1 MIEVIS
7 TGITL
12 LQDSGRAGFQS
23 IGVGPSGAW
32 DHINY
37 RLLAKL
43 LGETN
48 PTVFEI
54 LRGRFEFHTSNK
66 ILLAVIGAAV
76 VESNGQKLS
85 LNTLLEINADSRI
98 LITPTSDSPV
108 YLGISGLSA
117 KKILGSS
124 ATDTLSGLGP
134 KQVTPGEKFEISGN
148 SSAQVGNFIQKMP
161 RLDSAVIRFVRGPHF
176 QELPEIIEVQ
186 AIARTG
192 VRFQTKLNSTLSTLP
207 SLPVFPGV
215 IQLTPNGELI
225 ALGVDCGTTGGYP
238 AVGVIIESDL
248 AKLSRLIPNQKIR
261 LVEIS
266 PDEANTISKQ
276 LAKEVAQAVIDP
288 ANFGAW

>member
-1 MIEVIS
+1 MIEVSI

-12 LQDSGRAGFQS
+12 LQDSGRAGLQS
-23 IGVGPSGAW
+23 IGVGSSGAW
-32 DHINY
+32 DQINY

-54 LRGRFEFHTSNK
+54 IRGRFEFHTSSK
-66 ILLAVIGAAV
+66 VSLAVIGAAV

-85 LNTLLEINADSRI
+85 LNTLLEINADSKI
-98 LITPTSDSPV
+98 LITPSSDSPV

-117 KKILGSS
+117 QKILGSS

-134 KQVTPGEKFEISGN
+134 KQVTHGEKFEIAGKM
-148 SSAQVGNFIQKMP
+148 SAQIGSFIQKMP
-161 RLDSAVIRFVRGPHF
+161 RIDPVVIRFVRGPHF
-176 QELPEIIEVQ
+176 QELPDLIEVQ

-192 VRFQTKLNSTLSTLP
+192 VRFQTKLNSPLNTLP
-207 SLPVFPGV
+207 SFPVFPGV

-248 AKLSRLIPNQKIR
+248 AKLARLTQSQKIR
-261 LVEIS
+261 LIEIS

-276 LAKEVAQAVIDP
+276 LAKEVAKAVINP